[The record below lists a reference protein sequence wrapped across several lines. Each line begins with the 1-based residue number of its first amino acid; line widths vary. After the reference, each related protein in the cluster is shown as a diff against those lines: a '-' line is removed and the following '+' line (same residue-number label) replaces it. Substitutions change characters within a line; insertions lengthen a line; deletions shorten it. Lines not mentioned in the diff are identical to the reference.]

1 MKKYFTL
8 LMACAAVL
16 AACTKEDDRFG
27 MPSSDPVTISAYI
40 PGDGLTKVSL
50 AQDTAN
56 PDGAV
61 KLYWEA
67 GDVITVKNAVD
78 ETKSVEFVYK
88 SGAGTTAAQFTAPG
102 GVAALAGAT
111 SYNIYLTSH
120 LPGGFASQ
128 TQACDGS
135 TAHLGYAATLS
146 GVNAYDGATFSGD
159 WASAN
164 GDGTFASSSVLRL
177 RAQLPSAAMADA
189 VQKVIVKAS
198 KPIFD
203 EENELS
209 IAITT
214 PGVEGDSKVVT
225 VYATLPAGDV
235 QLAAGTELLFQFQ
248 VSDDVNDKYT
258 AYRKLDAATTLAGGQ
273 VNAFKI
279 NCPDIASFAGP
290 ADDGTEAHPYL
301 IGDRHQMDK
310 MRNLLV
316 NSERKYFKMVDDV
329 DLSGIANWVPVSQ
342 NADAQADFNGAG
354 HTIFHLT
361 IDATS
366 ASYTYVGFFGLLYGN
381 VHHVIFDGA
390 NVNGGIK
397 LSAIVMGRTGAS
409 SYAANFSEVTVRNS
423 TLTAS
428 NNYVG
433 GICGYVKKS
442 NGFSKCRVIDCSISN
457 TITESANLVGGLVG
471 WMGPNGGCT
480 LTDCF
485 AERVT
490 VNGGVTNTNQSGI
503 GGLIG
508 RIEGDGVVI
517 SRCHASGT
525 IAQTNTN
532 NVGGLVG
539 DIASGTGIQ
548 MKNCYSTANIKR
560 GYTNVGGLVGRIKPE
575 TGVTIDHCYASGDL
589 SLKGGYGG
597 KGGLVGII
605 LSENV
610 TVKESVAWNSTISA
624 GHATDDA
631 STGAVVGVAW
641 PTCTLTSNYRKPGIT
656 YNGLYWKP
664 SESWNHADVSS
675 TNKLVVLDT
684 SDPIESKAS
693 STTATSI
700 ALDSN
705 KQPTGTGKNNWAY
718 HGHKITN
725 GAVVSPDDQYGW
737 TSDKQLGDI
746 VIPEDPD
753 PENPS
758 YTGDNVWGLGTTE
771 TIVDG
776 VQWTNY
782 HGTWEGKIREINIIT
797 TTLNE
802 HNKLKLYYN
811 YTEDGKKYLDEKCNY
826 VTNAVAATNGPMTS
840 QFARVDNVVKKSAQ
854 EMSEWTNNCAFT
866 IDGDEVDIV
875 KVASNFEAATL
886 GNNSV
891 ICAGPLLVWKGN
903 KLTASAE
910 WIAADKDKWLTTGG
924 NTGGQ
929 PRTAIGI
936 NKEGNKLI
944 QVTVDGRWTS
954 GSDDKK
960 AYGMATDLLAELMLQ
975 LGCYKA
981 MNLDGGG
988 GSQMW
993 IYGKGDKHNIVNHPH
1008 NCWPTYDDDSGIYY
1022 WIKENEVGRRATCCA
1037 VYIESDLK

>member
-177 RAQLPSAAMADA
+177 RAQLPGAAMADS
-189 VQKVIVKAS
+189 VQRVIVKAS

-203 EENELS
+203 EDNELS

-214 PGVEGDSKVVT
+214 PGVEGNSKVIT

-235 QLAAGTELLFQFQ
+235 VVPAGTELLFQFQ
-248 VSDDVNDKYT
+248 VSDDVHDKYT
-258 AYRKLDAATTLAGGQ
+258 AWRKLDAATTLAGGQ

-310 MRNLLV
+310 MRGLLV
-316 NSERKYFKMVDDV
+316 EDTRKYFKMIDDV
-329 DLSGIANWVPVSQ
+329 DLSGINWVPVNHSESYQ
-342 NADAQADFNGAG
+342 IDFNGAN
-354 HTIFHLT
+354 HLISNLS
-361 IDATS
+361 IDNTS
-366 ASYTYVGFFGLLYGN
+366 GTYDYSGFIGLLYGYIHN
-381 VHHVIFDGA
+381 VVFDGA
-390 NVNGGIK
+390 NVKGGNK
-397 LSAIVMGRTGAS
+397 NSGIVIGRSGAS
-409 SYAANFSEVTVRNS
+409 AKAADFSHVTVRNS
-423 TLTAS
+423 ILTSS

-433 GICGYVKKS
+433 GLAGYIKKS
-442 NGFSKCRVIDCSISN
+442 NSFSNCKVINTSITSTVGN
-457 TITESANLVGGLVG
+457 VNPSLVGGLVG
-471 WMGPNGGCT
+471 DMQPNGGCT
-480 LTDCF
+480 LSDCS
-485 AERVT
+485 AEGIT
-490 VNGGVTNTNQSGI
+490 LSGGCTNYNRSGV

-508 RIEGDGVVI
+508 RIASSGVVVI
-517 SRCHASGT
+517 RCHSTGT
-525 IAQTNTN
+525 LAPGNAN

-539 DIASGTGIQ
+539 FVSAGTGSSITDS
-548 MKNCYSTANIKR
+548 YSTCDITR
-560 GYTNVGGLVGRIKPE
+560 GYTYAGGLVGQVAAE
-575 TGVTIDHCYASGDL
+575 AGLTIDHCFASGTL

-597 KGGLVGII
+597 KGGLVGTIKGTG
-605 LSENV
+605 V
-610 TVKESVAWNSTISA
+610 TVKRSIAWNTSISG
-624 GHATDDA
+624 GHDLADE
-631 STGAVVGVAW
+631 SSGAVVGYTH
-641 PTCTLTSNYRKPGIT
+641 PNCILTDNYRKPGMT
-656 YNGLYWKP
+656 FNGFFWEP
-664 SESWNHADVSS
+664 SASFDHANVNGTTTPLKVNPNSDESS
-675 TNKLVVLDT
+675 LVDGT
-684 SDPIESKAS
+684 ATDF
-693 STTATSI
+693 TTANKKAYSYHGKH
-700 ALDSN
+700 LDSGITVTPDN
-705 KQPTGTGKNNWAY
+705 T
-718 HGHKITN
+718 HGFNSSSSIS
-725 GAVVSPDDQYGW
+725 GIDFEPS
-737 TSDKQLGDI
+737 S
-746 VIPEDPD
+746 D

-910 WIAADKDKWLTTGG
+910 WLAADTKRWLTDGN

-944 QVTVDGRWTS
+944 QVTVDGRWT
-954 GSDDKK
+954 GGTDAEK

-1008 NCWPTYDDDSGIYY
+1008 NTWPTYEKGSGYY
-1022 WIKENEVGRRATCCA
+1022 WSKNNEVGRRTTCCA

>member
-146 GVNAYDGATFSGD
+146 GVNAYDGATFSED

-203 EENELS
+203 EDNELS

-214 PGVEGDSKVVT
+214 PGVEGNSKVVT

-235 QLAAGTELLFQFQ
+235 VVPAGTELLFQFQ
-248 VSDDVNDKYT
+248 VSDDVHDKYT
-258 AYRKLDAATTLAGGQ
+258 AWRKLDAAKTLCAGQ
-273 VNAFKI
+273 VNYFNV
-279 NCPDIASFAGP
+279 NCPSIQSFAGV
-290 ADDGTEAHPYL
+290 ADDGSEAHPYL
-301 IGDRHQMDK
+301 IGDRHQMDA
-310 MRNLLV
+310 MHATLV
-316 NSERKYFKMVDDV
+316 DESTKYYKMVDDV
-329 DLSGIANWVPVSQ
+329 DLAAINPWQPLIPD
-342 NADAQADFNGAG
+342 ADSNRQIFFDGGG
-354 HTIFHLT
+354 HTISHLKAGTAYDYPSFIGFLWGEVSNVVFDAAT
-361 IDATS
+361 ITCGSSKEQSAGVVSGYIGGSGHQGDCRSVTIKNSSVTS
-366 ASYTYVGFFGLLYGN
+366 G
-381 VHHVIFDGA
+381 GA
-390 NVNGGIK
+390 
-397 LSAIVMGRTGAS
+397 
-409 SYAANFSEVTVRNS
+409 
-423 TLTAS
+423 
-428 NNYVG
+428 YVG
-433 GICGYVKKS
+433 GLGARVGKAGEFRDCHVINTTIFTTTAGTDVDGLLSYIAS
-442 NGFSKCRVIDCSISN
+442 NATLSITDCSAEDITVTGGGHYAGGLVAQIMSN
-457 TITESANLVGGLVG
+457 NPVTILRCHTTGSVTRSSTGRHFGGLVG
-471 WMGPNGGCT
+471 SIQSADVKIINCYST
-480 LTDCF
+480 CS
-485 AERVT
+485 VT
-490 VNGGVTNTNQSGI
+490 GYQFT
-503 GGLIG
+503 
-508 RIEGDGVVI
+508 
-517 SRCHASGT
+517 
-525 IAQTNTN
+525 
-532 NVGGLVG
+532 GGLVG
-539 DIASGTGIQ
+539 SWWSSDNFSGGSGGIYHSFASGIITDKG
-548 MKNCYSTANIKR
+548 NS
-560 GYTNVGGLVGRIKPE
+560 GDGGLVGVLDVPGI
-575 TGVTIDHCYASGDL
+575 TIT
-589 SLKGGYGG
+589 
-597 KGGLVGII
+597 
-605 LSENV
+605 N
-610 TVKESVAWNSTISA
+610 SVAWNSSITPNRYGEANYS
-624 GHATDDA
+624 
-631 STGAVVGVAW
+631 SGAVVGRTH
-641 PTCTLTSNYRKPGIT
+641 PNSHLENNYRKPGMSLTAYWIPSASFDHPDSKKDGGK
-656 YNGLYWKP
+656 YYIWKIGADKVEANGGY
-664 SESWNHADVSS
+664 
-675 TNKLVVLDT
+675 
-684 SDPIESKAS
+684 
-693 STTATSI
+693 TTAT
-700 ALDSN
+700 AFSN
-705 KQPTGTGKNNWAY
+705 PLGLWAY
-718 HGHKITN
+718 HGKHLDSGIT
-725 GAVVSPDDQYGW
+725 VSPDDKLGF
-737 TSDKQLGDI
+737 TSSSPLPGMDDTP
-746 VIPEDPD
+746 VPD

-758 YTGDNVWGLGTTE
+758 YTGNNVWGLGTTE

-776 VQWTNY
+776 VTYTNF
-782 HGTWEGKIREINIIT
+782 HGTWEGEIREINIIT
-797 TTLNE
+797 TTLND
-802 HNKLKLYYN
+802 HNKLGIYYN
-811 YTEDGKKYLDEKCNY
+811 YSDEGLMYLNEKCEY
-826 VTNAVAATNGPMTS
+826 VDAIAGTNGSMTS
-840 QFARVDNVVKKSAQ
+840 QFIRVNDRIKRSGDD
-854 EMSEWTNNCAFT
+854 SGGDWLHNCALT
-866 IDGDEVDIV
+866 VDGDVVDIV
-875 KVASNFEAATL
+875 KVDNNADAATL
-886 GNNSV
+886 PNHTVS
-891 ICAGPLLVWKGN
+891 CAGPLLVWKGN

-910 WIAADKDKWLTTGG
+910 WLAADTNRWLTDGK
-924 NTGGQ
+924 NAGGQ

-954 GSDDKK
+954 GSDAKK

-1022 WIKENEVGRRATCCA
+1022 WIKENEVGRRKACCA
-1037 VYIESDLK
+1037 VYIKSDLK

>member
-50 AQDTAN
+50 TQDTAN

-146 GVNAYDGATFSGD
+146 GVNAYDGATFSED

-164 GDGTFASSSVLRL
+164 GDGTFDSSSVLRL
-177 RAQLPSAAMADA
+177 RAQLPTAAMADA

-203 EENELS
+203 EDNELS

-235 QLAAGTELLFQFQ
+235 CLAAGTELLFQFQ
-248 VSDDVNDKYT
+248 VSDDVHDKYT
-258 AYRKLDAATTLAGGQ
+258 AWRKLDAATTLTGGQ

-508 RIEGDGVVI
+508 RIEGSSVVI
-517 SRCHASGT
+517 TRCHTTGIVSE
-525 IAQTNTN
+525 TNTN

-539 DIASGTGIQ
+539 DIAQGTNIIIE
-548 MKNCYSTANIKR
+548 NSYSTCAIKG
-560 GYTNVGGLVGRIKPE
+560 GYTFAGGLVGRIKE
-575 TGVTIDHCYASGDL
+575 GAGVTIDHCFASGNL
-589 SLKGGYGG
+589 SLLNGYGG
-597 KGGLVGII
+597 KGGLVGVI
-605 LSENV
+605 LGTGA
-610 TVKESVAWNSTISA
+610 TVKKSIAWNGLIKARNNQWSS
-624 GHATDDA
+624 
-631 STGAVVGVAW
+631 GAVVGCAHPNCV
-641 PTCTLTSNYRKPGIT
+641 LTDNYRNPAMSISGAPFWVPST
-656 YNGLYWKP
+656 SFDHANVNGTTTPLKRID
-664 SESWNHADVSS
+664 SSKDESN
-675 TNKLVVLDT
+675 LVT
-684 SDPIESKAS
+684 G
-693 STTATSI
+693 TAEDFANTDLQKYF
-700 ALDSN
+700 AYQGKHLDSN
-705 KQPTGTGKNNWAY
+705 VEVT
-718 HGHKITN
+718 
-725 GAVVSPDDQYGW
+725 PDNTFGFISSSSISGIDFE
-737 TSDKQLGDI
+737 
-746 VIPEDPD
+746 PDPD

-840 QFARVDNVVKKSAQ
+840 QFVRVDNVVKKSAQ

-910 WIAADKDKWLTTGG
+910 WLAADTNRWLTDGK

-1008 NCWPTYDDDSGIYY
+1008 NTWPTYENGSGYY
-1022 WIKENEVGRRATCCA
+1022 WSHNNEVGRRTTCCA